1 MQELLNETL
10 GRAVCVEAAGIAT
23 EKEITLEEA
32 LQEIREGIGL
42 SRAQEPSD
50 WDRQPAEDRTQGRRQ
65 HQTDEPTAIR
75 AIRRESSQYVSEP
88 YLLAGHGSL
97 FVGLNTRR
105 LHSALVVRCE
115 SYLQIDATESN
126 LLGRPTALIEA

>member
-1 MQELLNETL
+1 MGDPIRRDRFVQELLNETL

-42 SRAQEPSD
+42 SRAEESSD
-50 WDRQPAEDRTQGRRQ
+50 WDRQPAEDRTKGRRQ

-75 AIRRESSQYVSEP
+75 AIRRESSQYVSELCAP
-88 YLLAGHGSL
+88 DMVRWTQHPQAPLRARSSL
-97 FVGLNTRR
+97 
-105 LHSALVVRCE
+105 
-115 SYLQIDATESN
+115 
-126 LLGRPTALIEA
+126 

>member
-1 MQELLNETL
+1 
-10 GRAVCVEAAGIAT
+10 
-23 EKEITLEEA
+23 LEEA

-42 SRAQEPSD
+42 SRAEEPSD

-75 AIRRESSQYVSEP
+75 AIRRESSQYFSEP
-88 YLLAGHGSL
+88 YHARRTW

-115 SYLQIDATESN
+115 SYLQIDATEIE
-126 LLGRPTALIEA
+126 LKRPTALIEA